1 LISVQRAWR
10 DSTEIDVLQHAYR
23 KPQQRG
29 TEEIKQKLSGLGLE
43 VQTSTP
49 QEFHDRQLRDI
60 VSFTASMKAAGFQ
73 PE

>member
-1 LISVQRAWR
+1 MKA
-10 DSTEIDVLQHAYR
+10 
-23 KPQQRG
+23 
-29 TEEIKQKLSGLGLE
+29 KLSGLGLE

-49 QEFHDRQLRDI
+49 QAFHDRQLRDI